1 MSRTNIVSVGYG
13 YWGKNIARNLNEL
26 GVLHGICEVDS
37 AAQERARNTYPG
49 VKLYSSYQDALED
62 AEVDAIALSTPA
74 ETHARLAIRAL
85 EVGKDVF
92 VEKPLALTYSDGSE
106 MIDCSEKYDRILMV
120 GHLLEYHPAVLALC
134 ELVRSGELG
143 KIQYIYSNRLNLGKF
158 RREENIL
165 WSFAPH
171 DISVILRLIGELPI
185 EVIAT
190 GGGYLQ
196 PNIADVTTT
205 NLLFDN
211 GVRGHIFVSW
221 LHPYKEQKLVVV
233 GSRKMAVFNDCAPFG
248 EKLVLHDKGADWIDN
263 RPMPRNGE
271 GKAVAYPNLEPLK
284 AELKHFVDCIISRR
298 RPATDGYNGLRVL
311 QVLRAAQQSLQTGGA
326 RVPLY
331 ESAFSFQN

>member
-26 GVLHGICEVDS
+26 GVLYGICEVDS
-37 AAQERARNTYPG
+37 AAQERARNAYPG
-49 VKLYSSYQDALED
+49 VKSYSSYQDVLED
-62 AEVDAIALSTPA
+62 AEVDAVALSTPA

-106 MIDCSEKYDRILMV
+106 MIDCSEKHGRILMV

-134 ELVRSGELG
+134 EVVHSGELG
-143 KIQYIYSNRLNLGKF
+143 KIQYVYSNRLNLGKF

-233 GSRKMAVFNDCAPFG
+233 GSKKMAVFNDCASFG
-248 EKLVLHDKGADWIDN
+248 EKLVIHDKGADWVDN
-263 RPMPRNGE
+263 RPLPRNGE
-271 GKAVAYPNLEPLK
+271 RSMVDYPDLEPLK
-284 AELKHFVDCIISRR
+284 SELRHFVDCIRTRSK
-298 RPATDGYNGLRVL
+298 PDTDGYNGLRVL
-311 QVLRAAQQSLQTGGA
+311 QVLRAAQQSLQTGGT
-326 RVPLY
+326 RVLLR
-331 ESAFSFQN
+331 ETALIS